1 MEAKCYPRAGDL
13 LSSVAEKDRGETR
26 QLTRGAGGFERILI
40 LLLFNYWGICKIS
53 KWCTQG
59 TSKQYMTVRCLPG
72 PPPLPLS
79 RGNKP
84 RVQVKGFYLGLYLGL
99 GGG

>member
-40 LLLFNYWGICKIS
+40 LLLFNYRGICKIMVHAGNMQMIRDGS
-53 KWCTQG
+53 LSTW
-59 TSKQYMTVRCLPG
+59 
-72 PPPLPLS
+72 PPSPSLS
-79 RGNKP
+79 RGDKA
-84 RVQVKGFYLGLYLGL
+84 RVQVNGFYLGLYLGL